1 MVKNGVVSFD
11 GKVLLELRCSR
22 HVMTLLIFACLAL
35 AAQAGESPER
45 KPFVLDTVLVS
56 QGVPEA
62 VIVAP
67 DRPEFQALAEK
78 IRAAAGASIPIRK
91 DSEFASSN
99 GEPKATPDANVI
111 LLGNQQ
117 SSGLVTQ
124 LCFRGYCM
132 VDTTYPGKGCY
143 IIRTIH
149 DPWGTG
155 VNVIL
160 LTGSDLKGISRAVDR
175 FCAELPRGETIA
187 IPRTFEA
194 EFSKEVLKAVPS
206 LSVDPSDADIAKR
219 LEDTKAAFLNGVQGG
234 MFNPIV
240 YAGNSYSQ
248 SGKEGYAR
256 LFRDLLFLAE
266 ELSKEGQGSFGGPW
280 GAAAD
285 FLFGPLIMAWDNVE
299 ESPSLSAQDRQR
311 INSIILDYISYW
323 EQHGYVRGIENPI
336 IRTNHWTFEGQGW
349 LAAGQYFSKYY
360 DIPDGRR
367 WLQMAD
373 WCFGE
378 QMKSFKSQE
387 DCSGYQW
394 ITERHMCRYATTRPD
409 YSWFKSGKARTAG
422 DLAIMCTDNLG
433 YQASFGDVGGFNP
446 SSEMAVLSYLLNV
459 ERHGR
464 YMWAIRKGREVRPV
478 SGLSGLAAEIPPV
491 EPTDLLGVKCLPT
504 DPLFHAH
511 YKGIVPQERTF
522 DKITFRTS
530 FDPTRPYLLLDGI
543 NGCYHG
549 HYDGNSILRFTDR
562 GRIWLADCDYIKS
575 LPKFHN
581 AMLVFKDGQASLP
594 PTFCEN
600 ELVADL
606 KHAGF
611 TRTTTH
617 DYAGADWRRN
627 ILWDKDRTFVVIDEV
642 RVQTT
647 DDYSFRCQWHTVGSP
662 DLSGNLFRVT
672 QKGPSFSIRNLD
684 GAQLRSSDDPVI
696 GQNWKGYKYAEP
708 VIHTL
713 QQVRSQKLPAGG
725 RVFFLNILTT
735 EGKGEVPIGAER
747 AGESAVLLGSGE
759 LAGVR
764 SNSDTIAP
772 GIETDAQ
779 MYWLS
784 RERIVLGNATYL
796 TVGGRALLRSDS
808 PESVE
813 IPIPQDVVLPKPHPV
828 SSPTSLI
835 RPTSPT
841 GLASVAKFS
850 KSRLVAIA
858 GDEDGVYAGSA
869 DGKVYALG
877 SDLKPRW
884 EFDAGSEVRAVWAGK
899 LDKDQPPCIAVG
911 TSNAMVFLLDQFGNM
926 LWKHELPFFKVPSSA
941 VCFTSA
947 DLSGDGNR
955 ALIVGSEAWHYYAFD
970 SKGNQ
975 LWAFEILH
983 AATAATAVD
992 LDGDHCQEVIC
1003 GTEYYAWNAI
1013 KPDGTQLWS
1022 YRPVGPHANCVVA
1035 DKSGAYFGGA
1045 DACIQAL
1052 DAAGKRR
1059 WLYSTGDEITSLA
1072 LADLDGDGN
1081 SEVIAGSL
1089 SFYVNALKSDG
1100 TRLWRRDL
1108 GEPVLTLVTA
1118 DVNGD
1123 GTPDICAGTEDGHV
1137 FVLDS
1142 EGNTLAAW
1150 TAPGPVRKLI
1160 AVPAANSSLAVLCP
1174 NGITLLQAQ

>member
-1 MVKNGVVSFD
+1 MVKNGVVSLD

-22 HVMTLLIFACLAL
+22 HVMTLLILACLASV
-35 AAQAGESPER
+35 AWPDEAPER
-45 KPFVLDTVLVS
+45 KPLVLDTVLVS
-56 QGVPEA
+56 QGVPRA
-62 VIVAP
+62 AIVVP
-67 DRPEFQALAEK
+67 DLPEYRKLAEK
-78 IRAAAGASIPIRK
+78 VQSAVSLPIRP
-91 DSEFASSN
+91 DSEFATAN
-99 GEPKATPDANVI
+99 GEPKGIPDANVI
-111 LLGNQQ
+111 LIGNQQ
-117 SSGLVTQ
+117 SSGLVTN

-132 VDTTYPGKGCY
+132 VDTMYPGKGCY

-175 FCAELPRGETIA
+175 FCTELPQGETIA

-194 EFSKEVLKAVPS
+194 EFSKEVLKAVPY
-206 LSVDPSDADIAKR
+206 LAVDPSDADIAKR
-219 LEDTKAAFLNGVQGG
+219 LEETRTAFLNGIQGG

-280 GAAAD
+280 GAAGD
-285 FLFGPLIMAWDNVE
+285 FLFSPLIIAWDNVE
-299 ESPSLSAQDRQR
+299 ESPSLSAADRQR

-323 EQHGYVRGIENPI
+323 EQHGYVRGIEKPML
-336 IRTNHWTFEGQGW
+336 RTNHWTFEGQGW
-349 LAAGQYFSKYY
+349 LAAGQYFGKYY

-373 WCFGE
+373 WCFGQ

-446 SSEMAVLSYLLNV
+446 SSEMAILTYLLNV
-459 ERHGR
+459 ERDGR
-464 YMWAIRKGREVRPV
+464 YSWAIRKGREVRPV
-478 SGLSGLAAEIPPV
+478 SGLSGLAVDVPPA

-504 DPLFHAH
+504 DPLFHA
-511 YKGIVPQERTF
+511 YFKGAVPQERAF

-530 FDPTRPYLLLDGI
+530 FDPGRPYLLLDGI

-562 GRIWLADCDYIKS
+562 SRIWLADCDYIKS

-611 TRTTTH
+611 ARTTTH

-647 DDYSFRCQWHTVGSP
+647 DDYSFRCLWQTLGEP
-662 DLSGNLFRVT
+662 QLSGNFFRVT

-684 GAQLRSSDDPVI
+684 GARLRSSDDPIV
-696 GQNWKGYKYAEP
+696 GQNWKGYKYADP

-725 RVFFLNILTT
+725 RIFFLNVLTT
-735 EGKGEVPIGAER
+735 EGKGEVPVGAER
-747 AGESAVLLGSGE
+747 AGESSVLLGSGE

-764 SNSDTIAP
+764 SDSERIAP

-779 MYWLS
+779 IYWLS
-784 RERIVLGNATYL
+784 HDRAMLGGATYL
-796 TVGGRALLRSDS
+796 KVGGKMLWHSDS
-808 PESVE
+808 PASVE
-813 IPIPQDVVLPKPHPV
+813 VAVPRDFKVSFPMARPV
-828 SSPTSLI
+828 SAASL
-835 RPTSPT
+835 T
-841 GLASVAKFS
+841 GLTRLTLAAEFS
-850 KSRLVAIA
+850 KAGLVTMASDADSI
-858 GDEDGVYAGSA
+858 YAGSA

-884 EFDAGSEVRAVWAGK
+884 EFDAGSEVRAVWAGR

-911 TSNAMVFLLDQFGNM
+911 TANAMVFLLDQSGKL
-926 LWKHELPFFKVPSSA
+926 LWKQELPFFKVPGSA

-983 AATAATAVD
+983 AATAATAID
-992 LDGDHCQEVIC
+992 LDGDHRQEVIC

-1013 KPDGTQLWS
+1013 KPDGAQLWS

-1035 DKSGAYFGGA
+1035 DKSGVYFGGA
-1045 DACIQAL
+1045 DASIHAL
-1052 DAAGKRR
+1052 DASGKRR
-1059 WLYSTGDEITSLA
+1059 WLYNTGDEVTSLA
-1072 LADLDGDGN
+1072 LTDLNADGN
-1081 SEVIAGSL
+1081 SEIVAGSL

-1118 DVNGD
+1118 DLDND
-1123 GTPDICAGTEDGHV
+1123 GTPEVCTGTEDGHV

-1142 EGNTLAAW
+1142 EGNTLAVW
-1150 TAPGPVRKLI
+1150 IAPGPVRSLLPTSDMHLI
-1160 AVPAANSSLAVLCP
+1160 ALCGTTLSMVVWDISL
-1174 NGITLLQAQ
+1174 GI